1 MFLRWISSAVSIVC
15 ICRAP
20 FFSCLNTHSHQ
31 RIDSGAAP
39 NWTIRDCQGKVGAN
53 ARRTYVCTA
62 AYVIVYLP
70 IPVSSFVTLWHQ
82 MALHGRIWGS
92 RIYLGGGKQAPIVS
106 TGAKD
111 SNPPNR
117 KERIVDSATM
127 NAMVT
132 YIEAKTYNVRR
143 AVDEKLGA
151 VISTEMIILIGLLA
165 LALVFVLS
173 KYSGHLVDVI
183 EKADNVVSKIGTSRY
198 PTA

>member
-1 MFLRWISSAVSIVC
+1 M
-15 ICRAP
+15 
-20 FFSCLNTHSHQ
+20 
-31 RIDSGAAP
+31 
-39 NWTIRDCQGKVGAN
+39 
-53 ARRTYVCTA
+53 
-62 AYVIVYLP
+62 
-70 IPVSSFVTLWHQ
+70 
-82 MALHGRIWGS
+82 
-92 RIYLGGGKQAPIVS
+92 
-106 TGAKD
+106 
-111 SNPPNR
+111 
-117 KERIVDSATM
+117 DSATM

-183 EKADNVVSKIGTSRY
+183 EKADNVVSKIGTNRY